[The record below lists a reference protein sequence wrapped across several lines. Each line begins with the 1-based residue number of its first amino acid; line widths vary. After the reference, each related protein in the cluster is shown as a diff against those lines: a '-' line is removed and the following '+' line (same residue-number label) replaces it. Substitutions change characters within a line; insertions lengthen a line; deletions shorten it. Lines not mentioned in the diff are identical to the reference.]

1 MEIGI
6 VHLHNLLRWGV
17 LLLGLYAI
25 TKSVLGIIHKRE
37 FTSKDNLSHIL
48 FVVVCHTQLLLGLVL
63 YFIGP
68 TMAGIRTS
76 GVNMMK
82 DAGARFWAV
91 EHLVAMVIG
100 ILLVQ
105 IGRSLSKKETDP
117 MKKHRKAVIFFGL
130 GLLIILSRIPWDR
143 ALFSGM

>member
-1 MEIGI
+1 
-6 VHLHNLLRWGV
+6 
-17 LLLGLYAI
+17 
-25 TKSVLGIIHKRE
+25 
-37 FTSKDNLSHIL
+37 
-48 FVVVCHTQLLLGLVL
+48 
-63 YFIGP
+63 
-68 TMAGIRTS
+68 MAGIRTS

-143 ALFSGM
+143 ALFPGM

>member
-1 MEIGI
+1 METGL

-17 LLLGLYAI
+17 LLFGLYAI

-37 FTSKDNLSHIL
+37 FTSKENLAHVL
-48 FVVVCHTQLLLGLVL
+48 FVVFCHTQLVLGLVL

-68 TMAGIRTS
+68 TMVGIRAS
-76 GVNMMK
+76 GGNVMK
-82 DAGARFWAV
+82 DAALRFWAV

-100 ILLVQ
+100 IVLVQ
-105 IGRSLSKKETDP
+105 VGRSLSKKETDP
-117 MKKHRKAVIFFGL
+117 MKKHRKAVIFFVL

-143 ALFSGM
+143 ALFPGM